1 MQIKISSKTGQ
12 KYKARICLKKNI
24 DSLCSMKGLD
34 SDPHQTQRPYSE
46 NTYIDDKSMFLKSI
60 GDIKLD
66 INREAFHSCVK
77 YSGVHFYLR
86 VIKNV
91 QYKV

>member
-1 MQIKISSKTGQ
+1 
-12 KYKARICLKKNI
+12 
-24 DSLCSMKGLD
+24 MKGLD
-34 SDPHQTQRPYSE
+34 SDPHQTQRLYSE
-46 NTYIDDKSMFLKSI
+46 NTYIDDKSMFLKST

-66 INREAFHSCVK
+66 INREAFHPCVK
-77 YSGVHFYLR
+77 YRGVHFYLR